1 MRLPRHHV
9 LRGFGNS
16 APDRSRRVL
25 DASALTRPRLLP
37 RSRRLLGAF
46 SDERLA
52 GEAKR
57 GNDLAFEV
65 IYDRH
70 HRGILSFCRHMLR
83 SQEDAEDAVQQTFGS
98 AFRSLGDMDNP
109 ARLKAWLYTI
119 ARNRCLNMLRA
130 RREEPVEEVEAQ
142 SPVAGPSEE
151 VERRAELR
159 DLLSSLERLP
169 ERQRAALVLAEVG
182 ALAHSEVAQVLD
194 CGTDQV
200 KALVFQAR
208 SALIED
214 RRAREIPCV
223 EVREQLATATAGQ
236 LRRAPLRR
244 HLRQCEG
251 CAQFREEVRDQR
263 RLLALA
269 LPVAPS
275 LGLKESALA
284 AAGIGGGG
292 AAGGGGGLLAALGTS
307 GAVKVATI
315 TVAAGG
321 TVGGLAATQ
330 PGLVDKAQAAVDRAA
345 DEVMGVVSGPSA
357 GDRGQEAREEKASG
371 LSHPTT
377 ISSPP
382 GEKADRTEKAARG
395 PGSRAERSPRTR
407 SNESRGGGQSP
418 EQDVAKLRSG
428 GRDENGGRAKS
439 RGRDERSEPRRGKP
453 GGPSRRGGG
462 TGAERDR
469 PNRRRAGR
477 DADGGL
483 LPLRGGGVP
492 PVDRMLKPRDL
503 LDRVK
508 GRG

>member
-1 MRLPRHHV
+1 MRLPRQYV
-9 LRGFGNS
+9 LRGSRNF

-25 DASALTRPRLLP
+25 DATTLTRPRLLP

-52 GEAKR
+52 SEAKR

-83 SQEDAEDAVQQTFGS
+83 SDEDAEDAVQQTFGS

-130 RREEPVEEVEAQ
+130 RREQPIEKVESE

-159 DLLSSLERLP
+159 DLLSSLEHLP

-194 CGTDQV
+194 CETTQV

-214 RRAREIPCV
+214 RRSREIPCV
-223 EVREQLATATAGQ
+223 AVREQLATATAGQ

-263 RLLALA
+263 RLLALV

-284 AAGIGGGG
+284 AAGLGGGG
-292 AAGGGGGLLAALGTS
+292 AAGGGGGLIAALGTS

-321 TVGGLAATQ
+321 TGGGLAATQ
-330 PGLVDKAQAAVDRAA
+330 PGLVDKAQAAVERAA
-345 DEVMGVVSGPSA
+345 DEVVGVVSGSAA
-357 GDRGQEAREEKASG
+357 GDRGQEPKEEKASRP
-371 LSHPTT
+371 SHRRT
-377 ISSPP
+377 IASPP

-395 PGSRAERSPRTR
+395 PRSRAERSPRTR
-407 SNESRGGGQSP
+407 SNESRVGGQSP
-418 EQDVAKLRSG
+418 KRHAATLR
-428 GRDENGGRAKS
+428 S
-439 RGRDERSEPRRGKP
+439 RGRDENAGRAKRRGRDEPSEPRRGKS

-462 TGAERDR
+462 TGAKQDR

-477 DADGGL
+477 DAGGGL
-483 LPLRGGGVP
+483 LPLKGGGAP
-492 PVDRMLKPRDL
+492 RIDRLLKPRDL